1 MFVSSKKAQEFYD
14 VSPETL
20 RQWAIRGE
28 IEFITTNG
36 GHRRY
41 KVICSNNNENERK
54 SYIYARV
61 SSKKQEDDL
70 KHQVS
75 FIKEKYPDYEVLTDI
90 GSGINPNRKNFKTL
104 LDRILNGTVKEVVVA
119 HKDRLSGFSFDI
131 IQLIC
136 RKFGTKLIV
145 INDKENREPAEE
157 LTDDLM
163 SVITVFSARYY
174 GSRKY

>member
-1 MFVSSKKAQEFYD
+1 MFVSSKKAQKFYD

-20 RQWAIRGE
+20 RQWALRGE

-41 KVICSNNNENERK
+41 KVICSNDNKNERK

-61 SSKKQEDDL
+61 SSKKQEEDL
-70 KHQVS
+70 KHQVV
-75 FIKEKYPDYEVLTDI
+75 FIKKKYPNYQVLTDI

-104 LDRILNGTVKEVVVA
+104 LDKILDGTVKEIVVA
-119 HKDRLSGFSFDI
+119 HKDRLSRFSFDI
-131 IQLIC
+131 IQFIC
-136 RKFGTKLIV
+136 RKFGTKLII
-145 INDKENREPAEE
+145 INEKEDKEPTEE

-174 GSRKY
+174 GRRKY

>member
-1 MFVSSKKAQEFYD
+1 
-14 VSPETL
+14 
-20 RQWAIRGE
+20 
-28 IEFITTNG
+28 
-36 GHRRY
+36 
-41 KVICSNNNENERK
+41 
-54 SYIYARV
+54 V
-61 SSKKQEDDL
+61 SSKKQENDL

-104 LDRILNGTVKEVVVA
+104 LDRILDGTVKEVVVA
-119 HKDRLSGFSFDI
+119 HKDRLSRFSFDI

-145 INDKENREPAEE
+145 IDDKENKEPAEE
-157 LTDDLM
+157 LTEDLM